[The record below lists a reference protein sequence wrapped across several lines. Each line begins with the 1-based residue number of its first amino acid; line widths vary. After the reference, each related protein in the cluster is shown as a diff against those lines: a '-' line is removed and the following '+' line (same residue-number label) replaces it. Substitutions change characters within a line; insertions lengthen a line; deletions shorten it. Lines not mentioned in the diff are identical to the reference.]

1 MKKTLKKSLAI
12 LISLILAFGI
22 YPISFANDE
31 IKDETMLIIPIISP
45 KPQKNYIIDNPYE
58 GIDWDAWDDY
68 KTQLHCHTTA
78 SDGYLTI
85 DEFCRMHYALD
96 YEIVALADHGT
107 INKGWNVVPDTV
119 PLMRLIKKERTKMAD
134 IIPIPEDE
142 YQGYING
149 TNPNR
154 TYVTSKGDTLTRT
167 TTNGMLDVL
176 KGIELNMATPI
187 ADCHLT
193 GYYSDYGQGLAGV
206 YGDYETPSKGV
217 KDAGGI
223 SFLSHVGEYVYTE
236 KDSENYV
243 GQKIDEY
250 YVNKF
255 ARIFIENQGSSLGT
269 GINSATDAHTRCDR
283 ILYDQILQKTIPY
296 GVVPWG
302 NTFAD
307 SHNETAVNDAYTMS
321 WMPEL
326 TVEAFRECLE
336 KGQFFSVSHYS
347 NGVELNGMEEMPD
360 FDEQAVYDSKSYWLD
375 NTPQVKRMSVDQ
387 KADTITVEGI
397 NANIIT
403 WVSNGEVI
411 KRESIKDG
419 KATLD
424 LHNDEFLAE
433 PYMYVRFYLS
443 GDNGICYS
451 QPLVLNVEGEEF
463 EKVEIPETNDI
474 STFLRGL
481 VTVVDVAFFRVNPFI
496 WIFKYFGLG
505 YNPITVERLVNPF

>member
-1 MKKTLKKSLAI
+1 MLTIVSKKDLGDDLMKTAKKMLA
-12 LISLILAFGI
+12 LLLAATMIFGAS
-22 YPISFANDE
+22 PVFAAE
-31 IKDETMLIIPIISP
+31 AET
-45 KPQKNYIIDNPYE
+45 QKNYIIDNPYE
-58 GIDWDAWDDY
+58 GIDWDAWEDY

-78 SDGYLTI
+78 SDGFLTI
-85 DEFCRMHYALD
+85 EEFCEMHYALD
-96 YEIVALADHGT
+96 FEIVALTDHGT
-107 INKGWNVVPDTV
+107 LNRGWNVVPETV

-134 IIPIPEDE
+134 IVPIPEDE
-142 YQGYING
+142 YKAYLNG
-149 TNPNR
+149 THPER
-154 TYVTSKGDTLTRT
+154 SFVTSAGDTLTRT
-167 TTNGMLDVL
+167 STNGMLDVPL
-176 KGIELNMATPI
+176 GIELNMATPV

-193 GYYSDYGQGLAGV
+193 GYWAEYGQGLAGV
-206 YGDYETPSKGV
+206 FGDYETPSKGV
-217 KDAGGI
+217 KEAGGI
-223 SFLSHVGEYVYTE
+223 SFLSHVGEYVYTD

-243 GQKIDEY
+243 GQKVDDY
-250 YVNKF
+250 YANKF
-255 ARIFIENQGSSLGT
+255 ARLFIDNAGSSLGM

-283 ILYDQILQKTIPY
+283 ILYDQVLQKTIPN

-326 TVEAFRECLE
+326 TLDAFRKCLE
-336 KGQFFSVSHYS
+336 KGQFFSISHFS
-347 NGVELNGMEEMPD
+347 NGVELNGMVEMPG
-360 FDEQAVYDSKSYWLD
+360 FVEQDVYDTKAYWLD
-375 NTPQVKRMSVDQ
+375 NTPNVTRMSVDQ
-387 KADTITVEGI
+387 DADTITVEGV

-411 KRESIKDG
+411 KRESIADG
-419 KATLD
+419 SATLD

-463 EKVEIPETNDI
+463 PEVDVPETHDI

-481 VTVVDVAFFRVNPFI
+481 VTVVDVAFFRLNPII
-496 WIFKYFGLG
+496 WIFKYFALG
-505 YNPITVERLVNPF
+505 YNPITLDRLINPF